1 MVNIK
6 KYIKTLNK
14 KILFFSV
21 LFTIFLSPS
30 SIVFASKVCGT
41 GDSQVTTNIDL
52 GCQTQGNAIMDMLF
66 GIINFLS
73 AGVGVVLIFSTVLA
87 GIQWSAARDNPG
99 SVEKAKSRLLSNLLA
114 LGLFIFAWAL
124 LNFLVPGGL
133 LN

>member
-1 MVNIK
+1 MVNMQ

-21 LFTIFLSPS
+21 LFTIILSPS
-30 SIVFASKVCGT
+30 SIAFANLQCGV
-41 GDSQVTTNIDL
+41 GPSNVTTNIDL

>member
-21 LFTIFLSPS
+21 LFTIILSPS

>member
-1 MVNIK
+1 M
-6 KYIKTLNK
+6 
-14 KILFFSV
+14 
-21 LFTIFLSPS
+21 
-30 SIVFASKVCGT
+30 
-41 GDSQVTTNIDL
+41 TTNIDL